1 MEKEKK
7 AVWNKTRFKSK
18 IRIDPSQLKWLKE
31 NKETKSAAGF
41 LDIIIKTYKKYE
53 TRKKL

>member
-7 AVWNKTRFKSK
+7 TVWNKTRFKSK

-41 LDIIIKTYKKYE
+41 LDIIINKYKNGEILK
-53 TRKKL
+53 